1 MRISRFFIDRPIFAA
16 VVSLFI
22 TIVGGIAY
30 LALPVTQFPE
40 ISPPTITVTATY
52 PGAGAQ
58 TVADTVAAVIE
69 QEINGVDGMIYMYSQ
84 STQQGTLAIT
94 VTFDVGYDIDK
105 AQVLVQNRVAAAEP
119 RLPEEVRRSGVK
131 VRKNSPDLLLA
142 IHMVSPDRTYDQV
155 YISNYALAERARRAR
170 AHSRRRRRLCVRCAR
185 ILDARLA
192 RSRADRRAQ
201 SHR

>member
-40 ISPPTITVTATY
+40 ISPPTITVSATY

-119 RLPEEVRRSGVK
+119 RLPDEVRRSGVK
-131 VRKNSPDLLLA
+131 VRKN
-142 IHMVSPDRTYDQV
+142 
-155 YISNYALAERARRAR
+155 
-170 AHSRRRRRLCVRCAR
+170 
-185 ILDARLA
+185 
-192 RSRADRRAQ
+192 
-201 SHR
+201 